1 MISRRRPVSV
11 AVAMIVAALLVVA
24 QPARADEASLPARI
38 DAIRIEGLV
47 RTKDFVVRRE
57 LGFGE
62 GDVLTQDE
70 FDLAIARLW
79 NTTIFAHVDGKV
91 VREDGRTVVVLALED
106 RWTLNPLFGFASG
119 GNAYY
124 FRVGAS
130 DNDVA
135 GRFLEIQAQ
144 YQNYD
149 GKYHG
154 GQAIFHDPRLADAR
168 MDLYV
173 EAERL
178 VRPRP
183 GFSDQRTQV
192 QVEIDRLFDR
202 DRFRIGLRTSAF
214 ANRFL
219 APLDGTPF
227 YPDETNTLLLEPSL
241 RVGRIDTVRLRFTGA
256 SVELRPAFGI
266 SNDDYAGATL
276 EALAFAMLGA
286 RWNLAVR
293 VHAADVT
300 KTPAHLQLFAGGLDL
315 LRGFPDNYVRTRAF
329 ALANVELR
337 FLAFDS
343 TWIALMPVVFAD
355 AIAAVAP
362 AGDPGTASSAGAG
375 LRVLVPKFVGTGI
388 RADLAVPLGA
398 TLRGVSEAE
407 QARFGPA
414 TPAADIG
421 SPQASFGVYQFF

>member
-1 MISRRRPVSV
+1 MRWSAVAAIVLAASV
-11 AVAMIVAALLVVA
+11 AHAEDA
-24 QPARADEASLPARI
+24 QLPARV

-57 LGFGE
+57 LGFSE
-62 GDVLTQDE
+62 GDVLTKDE

-79 NTTIFAHVDGKV
+79 NTTIFAHVEGKV
-91 VREDGRTVVVLALED
+91 VREDGKTIVILTLED
-106 RWTLNPLFGFASG
+106 RWTLNPLFAFNSG

-124 FRVGAS
+124 FRVGAA
-130 DNDVA
+130 DNNVA
-135 GRFLEIQAQ
+135 GRFLEAQAQ

-149 GKYHG
+149 GKFHG
-154 GQAIFHDPRLADAR
+154 GQAVFHDPRFLDAR

-183 GFSDQRTQV
+183 GFSDQRTQL

-219 APLDGTPF
+219 SPLDGAAF
-227 YPDETNTLLLEPSL
+227 YPDETSTLLFEPSL
-241 RVGRIDTVRLRFTGA
+241 RIGRIDTVRLRQTGA
-256 SVELRPAFGI
+256 SIELRPAFGI
-266 SNDDYAGATL
+266 SNQDYAGATL
-276 EALAFAMLGA
+276 ESLAFAMLGD
-286 RWNLAVR
+286 RWNIAVR
-293 VHAADVT
+293 VHGADVT
-300 KTPAHLQLFAGGLDL
+300 QTPAHLQLYAGGLDL

-329 ALANVELR
+329 ALANVEVR
-337 FLAFDS
+337 FVAFDS

-362 AGDPGTASSAGAG
+362 SGAPGSAASAGAG
-375 LRVLVPKFVGTGI
+375 LRVLVPKFVGTGV
-388 RADLAVPLGA
+388 RADLAVPLGT

-414 TPAADIG
+414 TPNADVG
-421 SPQASFGVYQFF
+421 AVQLSLGVYQFF